1 MRFRTRIAILA
12 AAAVAIAL
20 FVGSLGIYVVT
31 ARSLLR
37 PVDQSL
43 VELLRAPRMMDRP
56 GPVVGRLGGAGG
68 YVQVVGADGEVVAPA
83 GPARLPITD
92 RTRDVAAGDERA
104 YFDTVR
110 IDGEP
115 VRIYTAPAPR
125 SLAVQ
130 VARPIGELEE
140 SLAVVRRRLLLGSLV
155 GVGLAAAMGLL
166 VARRAVKP
174 VDDLTALAEEV
185 AATGDL
191 NRRIDVAGDDEVA
204 RLARMFNLML
214 ANLEQAR
221 TAQQQLVADASH
233 ELRTP
238 LTSLRTNIE
247 VLADMD
253 RLDAAQ
259 RRALI
264 DDVVVQLDEFARLIG
279 GLAELTRGEHPAEHP
294 RPVRL
299 DELVAEVAGRMQAF
313 APPDREIRLDLQP
326 STVVVERDR
335 IERAVANLLDNAL
348 KYGRGPVDVT
358 VAEGEVAVA
367 DRGPGIDPE
376 DNERIFARFYR
387 AARDR
392 DAPGSGLGLSIVAQA
407 AAAHGGSVTVAPR
420 DGGGAVFVLSLPL
433 EHPSTGRSVT

>member
-1 MRFRTRIAILA
+1 
-12 AAAVAIAL
+12 
-20 FVGSLGIYVVT
+20 
-31 ARSLLR
+31 
-37 PVDQSL
+37 
-43 VELLRAPRMMDRP
+43 MMDRP

-68 YVQVVGADGEVVAPA
+68 YVQVVRSDGEVVAPT
-83 GPARLPITD
+83 GPARLPVTD
-92 RTRDVAAGDERA
+92 RTLAVAAGDARA
-104 YFDTVR
+104 FFDTVR
-110 IDGEP
+110 LDGEP
-115 VRIYTAPAPR
+115 VRIYTAPAAAQ
-125 SLAVQ
+125 LAVQ
-130 VARPIGELEE
+130 AARPIGELEE

-155 GVGLAAAMGLL
+155 GVGLAAAMGLV

-174 VDDLTALAEEV
+174 VDELTALAEDV

-191 NRRIDVAGDDEVA
+191 NRRIDVTGDDEIA
-204 RLARMFNLML
+204 RLARTFNLML

-221 TAQQQLVADASH
+221 AAQQQLVADASH

-247 VLADMD
+247 VLADVE
-253 RLDAAQ
+253 RLDAGQ

-299 DELVAEVAGRMQAF
+299 DELVAEVAERIRAF
-313 APPDREIRLDLQP
+313 APADREIRLDLQ
-326 STVVVERDR
+326 STTVVVERDR
-335 IERAVANLLDNAL
+335 IDRAVANLLDNAL

-358 VAEGEVAVA
+358 VVDGRVEVA
-367 DRGPGIDPE
+367 DRGPGIDPA
-376 DNERIFARFYR
+376 DGDRIFARFYR

-407 AAAHGGSVTVAPR
+407 AEAHGGTATVAPR
-420 DGGGAVFVLSLPL
+420 DGGGAVFTLSLPL
-433 EHPSTGRSVT
+433 AGPPNVRSDT

>member
-1 MRFRTRIAILA
+1 MTFRTRIALLA
-12 AAAVAIAL
+12 AAAVAVAL
-20 FVGSLGIYVVT
+20 LVGSLGIYVVT

-68 YVQVVGADGEVVAPA
+68 YVQVVGADGEVVAPR
-83 GPARLPITD
+83 GPARLPVTD
-92 RTRDVAAGDERA
+92 RTRAVAAGDERA
-104 YFDTVR
+104 FFDTVR
-110 IDGEP
+110 VDGEP
-115 VRIYTAPAPR
+115 VRIYTASAPR

-130 VARPIGELEE
+130 AARPIGELEQ

-155 GVGLAAAMGLL
+155 GIGLAAAMGLV

-174 VDDLTALAEEV
+174 VDQLTALAEDV
-185 AATGDL
+185 ATTGDL
-191 NRRIDVAGDDEVA
+191 TRRIDVTSDDEIA
-204 RLARMFNLML
+204 RLARTFNLML

-247 VLADMD
+247 VLADVE
-253 RLDAAQ
+253 RLDPAQ

-264 DDVVVQLDEFARLIG
+264 DDVVIQLDEFARLIA

-299 DELVAEVAGRMQAF
+299 DELVADVAGRTRAF
-313 APPDREIRLDLQP
+313 APADREIRLDLRP

-335 IERAVANLLDNAL
+335 IERAVANLLDNAV
-348 KYGRGPVDVT
+348 KYGRGPIDVT
-358 VAEGEVAVA
+358 VAEGRVEVA
-367 DRGPGIDPE
+367 DRGPGVDPQ
-376 DNERIFARFYR
+376 DGDRIFARFYR

-407 AAAHGGSVTVAPR
+407 AAAHGGTVTVAPR
-420 DGGGAVFVLSLPL
+420 DGGGAVFTLSLPR
-433 EHPSTGRSVT
+433 EEASTGRSAT